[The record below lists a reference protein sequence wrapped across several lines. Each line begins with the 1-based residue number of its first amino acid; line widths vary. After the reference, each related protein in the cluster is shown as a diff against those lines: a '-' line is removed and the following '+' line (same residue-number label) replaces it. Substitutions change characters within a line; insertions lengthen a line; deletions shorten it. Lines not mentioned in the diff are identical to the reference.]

1 MTHEMKGRLMGKRN
15 NRHDNQPNL
24 SVVSRDSTK
33 TEDSSDHAEF
43 IRIENISDDTHF
55 QAYVFM
61 ADVIVPQV
69 HTISG
74 LILGVLFRHS
84 FGCRR
89 NWCQI
94 SISKIKQRLGAS
106 TNTVRKHLN
115 TLIEEGWVCVLSQSH
130 REATTYGLRIPLE
143 VDEE

>member
-1 MTHEMKGRLMGKRN
+1 MKGRLMGKRK
-15 NRHDNQPNL
+15 NRRDNPPNL
-24 SVVSRDSTK
+24 SVVSRNSTR
-33 TEDSSDHAEF
+33 TEDSSDHAAF

-74 LILGVLFRHS
+74 LILGILFRYS

-115 TLIEEGWVCVLSQSH
+115 SLIEDGWVCVLSQSH

>member
-1 MTHEMKGRLMGKRN
+1 MTHEMKGRLMGKRK
-15 NRHDNQPNL
+15 NRRDNQPNL
-24 SVVSRDSTK
+24 SVVSRDSAK
-33 TEDSSDHAEF
+33 TEDSSEQAEF

-74 LILGVLFRHS
+74 LILGILFRYS

-115 TLIEEGWVCVLSQSH
+115 SLIEDGWVCVLSQSH

>member
-1 MTHEMKGRLMGKRN
+1 MTHEMKGRVMGKRK
-15 NRHDNQPNL
+15 NRRDNQPNL
-24 SVVSRDSTK
+24 SVVSRDSAK
-33 TEDSSDHAEF
+33 TEDSSEQAEF
-43 IRIENISDDTHF
+43 TRIENISDDTHF

-74 LILGVLFRHS
+74 LILGILFRHS

-94 SISKIKQRLGAS
+94 SISKIEQRLGAS

-115 TLIEEGWVCVLSQSH
+115 SLIEDGWVCVLSQSH
-130 REATTYGLRIPLE
+130 REARTYGLRIPLE

>member
-1 MTHEMKGRLMGKRN
+1 MTHEMKGRLMGKRK
-15 NRHDNQPNL
+15 NRRDNLPNL
-24 SVVSRDSTK
+24 SVVSRDSAK
-33 TEDSSDHAEF
+33 TEDSSEQAEF

-74 LILGVLFRHS
+74 LILGILFRYS

-115 TLIEEGWVCVLSQSH
+115 SLIEDGWVCVLSQSH

>member
-1 MTHEMKGRLMGKRN
+1 MGKRK
-15 NRHDNQPNL
+15 NRRDNQPNL
-24 SVVSRDSTK
+24 SVVSRDSAK
-33 TEDSSDHAEF
+33 TEDSSEQAEF

-74 LILGVLFRHS
+74 LILGILFRYS

-115 TLIEEGWVCVLSQSH
+115 SLIEDGWVCVLSQSH

>member
-1 MTHEMKGRLMGKRN
+1 MGKRK
-15 NRHDNQPNL
+15 NRRDNLPNL
-24 SVVSRDSTK
+24 SVVSRDSAK
-33 TEDSSDHAEF
+33 TEDSSEQAEF

-74 LILGVLFRHS
+74 LILGILFRYS

-115 TLIEEGWVCVLSQSH
+115 SLIEDGWVCVLSQSH

>member
-1 MTHEMKGRLMGKRN
+1 MTHEMKGRVMGKRK
-15 NRHDNQPNL
+15 NRRENPPHL
-24 SVVSRDSTK
+24 SVVSRNSTR
-33 TEDSSDHAEF
+33 TEDNSEQAAF

-94 SISKIKQRLGAS
+94 SISKIEQRLGAS

-115 TLIEEGWVCVLSQSH
+115 SLIEDGWVCVLSQSH
-130 REATTYGLRIPLE
+130 REARTYGLRIPLE
-143 VDEE
+143 ADEE

>member
-1 MTHEMKGRLMGKRN
+1 MGKRK
-15 NRHDNQPNL
+15 NRRDNPPNL
-24 SVVSRDSTK
+24 SVVSRDSIK
-33 TEDSSDHAEF
+33 TEDSSKQAEF

-74 LILGVLFRHS
+74 LILGILFRHS

-115 TLIEEGWVCVLSQSH
+115 SLIEDGWVCVLSQSH
-130 REATTYGLRIPLE
+130 REARTYGLRIPLE
-143 VDEE
+143 VDEK